1 MKKYLFI
8 LWVLAAAVAPAISQ
22 EKIDQRR
29 PASDNAAVAIENIAG
44 KVIVSGWSREEVEI
58 TGTLGGGADG
68 LEVTGDRDHVH
79 VKVKYPNDNGPRR
92 DIGDTILSLHV
103 PQGAKLKVETVSAL
117 IDVSDFEGET
127 ELQSVSGTVHLTGSP
142 KTADLTTVSG
152 SISVDSKARLDE
164 GAFKTVSG
172 SIEVSAELSPQGRFK
187 FGTVSGDVTLN
198 VPRGASADVEASSFS
213 GRIENDFGETP
224 KKTNPYLPSSELR
237 FQIGGGGARVTLQ
250 TLSGRIRI
258 AQQ

>member
-1 MKKYLFI
+1 MKRL
-8 LWVLAAAVAPAISQ
+8 LTVLGVVAAAVTLTLSQ

-44 KVIVSGWSREEVEI
+44 KVVVSGWNRAEVEI
-58 TGTLGGGADG
+58 TGMLGKGTDG
-68 LEVTGDRDHVH
+68 LEVTGDRDHVT
-79 VKVKYPNDNGPRR
+79 VKVKYSNDNGPRR
-92 DIGDTILSLHV
+92 DIGDTTLNLHV

-142 KTADLTTVSG
+142 KTADLSTVSG
-152 SISVDSKARLDE
+152 AIAVDSKARLDE
-164 GAFKTVSG
+164 GYFKTVSG
-172 SIEVSAELSPQGRFK
+172 SIEVGADLSPRGRFK
-187 FGTVSGDVTLN
+187 FETVSGNVTLT

-213 GRIENDFGETP
+213 GRIENDFGQTP
-224 KKTNPYLPSSELR
+224 KKSNPYLPSSELW
-237 FQIGGGGARVTLQ
+237 FQVGGGGARVSIQ